1 MVLRAIHRTAY
12 RYSMPSIDSH
22 NEVRLM
28 PLTDDSQ
35 SCSEFQLRVNPTTKV
50 FSYDEPGGVVHH
62 FGLRSAHPFLE
73 IVAEG
78 VVETFL
84 ENPYEGLN
92 LLDPDFSFYEL
103 ESTKQQYAEF
113 LTESPYV
120 SLNDEVAEIAQ
131 AAKSESNG
139 AAADF
144 LRRLTRWIY
153 ESLEYDTDV
162 THVHT
167 KLNEVLALRAGVCQ
181 DFAHL
186 MIACCR
192 RLGMPARYVSGYLFV
207 HTDDDLRGHQAT
219 HAWVDCLLPSGRWL
233 SLDPTNDL
241 LANDRYIRIHTGR
254 DYSDVTPTRGV
265 YVGVPASE
273 LSVSVRV
280 DLVDSTALAAS
291 GYGTKPA
298 SIYGEAV

>member
-1 MVLRAIHRTAY
+1 MILRAIHRTAY

-28 PLTDDSQ
+28 PLNDMSQ
-35 SCSEFQLRVNPTTKV
+35 SCSEFHLRVHPATKV
-50 FSYDEPGGVVHH
+50 FSYPEPGGTVHH
-62 FGLRSAHPFLE
+62 FGLRSAHPYLE
-73 IVAEG
+73 IVAEA
-78 VVETFL
+78 VVETNL
-84 ENPYEGLN
+84 ENPYAGLN
-92 LLDPDFSFYEL
+92 LLEPDWDFYDL
-103 ESTKQQYAEF
+103 EVTRQDYAEF

-120 SLNDEVAEIAQ
+120 TLNEEVRQIATRVR
-131 AAKSESNG
+131 ADSNG

-144 LRRLTRWIY
+144 LRRLTSWIY
-153 ESLEYDTDV
+153 VSLDYDTDV
-162 THVHT
+162 THVHS
-167 KLNEVLALRAGVCQ
+167 KLDEILAIKAGVCQ

-186 MIACCR
+186 MIAFCR
-192 RLGMPARYVSGYLFV
+192 SIGIPSRYVSGYLFV
-207 HTDDDLRGHQAT
+207 HGEDGLRGDHAT

-280 DLVDSTALAAS
+280 DMVNVPSPI
-291 GYGTKPA
+291 G
-298 SIYGEAV
+298 